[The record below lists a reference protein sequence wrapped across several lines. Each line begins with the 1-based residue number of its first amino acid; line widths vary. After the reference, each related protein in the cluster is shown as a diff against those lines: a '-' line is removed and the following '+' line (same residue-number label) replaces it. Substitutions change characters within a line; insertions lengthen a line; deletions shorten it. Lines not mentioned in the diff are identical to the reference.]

1 MSQKQESARGGRA
14 RGYVFRELLMHA
26 RSDRGSDPFLR
37 PDAAPGED
45 GASSGVMSPDDTSPF
60 PRHDAR
66 ILTDGGATATI
77 LLDGQS
83 YVLRITRTG
92 KLILTK

>member
-1 MSQKQESARGGRA
+1 
-14 RGYVFRELLMHA
+14 MHA
-26 RSDRGSDPFLR
+26 RSDRGSGSLPRL
-37 PDAAPGED
+37 DAAPGEN
-45 GASSGVMSPDDTSPF
+45 GAPVGEVPADDTSPS

-66 ILTDGGATATI
+66 ILTDGGTTATI